1 MGAPATKKHIREVK
15 EKVDAHAA
23 IVVGGVAEMFLQ
35 SAKAENIKMRKGFI
49 REAIR
54 NVMILYLCII
64 LVTRIYFRSS
74 DQNDFING
82 WQSVFLSLSFLFWTE
97 LYNLSSFYT
106 CKNVCR
112 TTNKSKKL
120 LREYKQNKENGSPLF
135 SSEASQK
142 EGEESKE
149 EIISVD
155 STLKHDLIQ
164 SQKDVEKEIDL
175 EEEVNY
181 VLSIF
186 KTEISRLYYK
196 YRPDWEV
203 RNLHLID

>member
-1 MGAPATKKHIREVK
+1 MGTNIFSFFGPKRFYQWLAKRIPFPFFLYSGRNCTTFPRSTPVCVGRPI
-15 EKVDAHAA
+15 KV
-23 IVVGGVAEMFLQ
+23 
-35 SAKAENIKMRKGFI
+35 
-49 REAIR
+49 
-54 NVMILYLCII
+54 
-64 LVTRIYFRSS
+64 
-74 DQNDFING
+74 
-82 WQSVFLSLSFLFWTE
+82 
-97 LYNLSSFYT
+97 
-106 CKNVCR
+106 
-112 TTNKSKKL
+112 KKL